1 MKKKKKERFHIMA
14 AKAFRFSLQTVFDLR
29 NREVDQAQQALQA
42 EELKLNKTL
51 AEMDRL
57 SNCAKEAF
65 DDFHNLTPDAWQM
78 DYHGYIQ
85 QIRNGQANLKTLI
98 SLQQTVVEKHKA
110 LVREARMKAKTL
122 EKLFEKQ
129 QKAHIAL
136 LLKEEAIFLNEIA
149 TQRYYIQQQAS

>member
-1 MKKKKKERFHIMA
+1 M
-14 AKAFRFSLQTVFDLR
+14 
-29 NREVDQAQQALQA
+29 
-42 EELKLNKTL
+42 KLNKTL
-51 AEMDRL
+51 AERERL

-65 DDFHNLTPDAWQM
+65 EDFHTLTPEAWQL

-129 QKAHIAL
+129 QKVHIAL
-136 LLKEEAIFLNEIA
+136 LLKEEEIFLNEIA

>member
-1 MKKKKKERFHIMA
+1 MA

-42 EELKLNKTL
+42 EELKLNKTQ
-51 AEMDRL
+51 AEMERL

-65 DDFHNLTPDAWQM
+65 EDFHNLTPDAWQM

-85 QIRNGQANLKTLI
+85 QIRNGQANSQNLMN
-98 SLQQTVVEKHKA
+98 LQQTVVEKHKA

-129 QKAHIAL
+129 QKAHTAM
-136 LLKEEAIFLNEIA
+136 LLKEEEIFLNEIA
-149 TQRYYIQQQAS
+149 TQRYYLQQQAS

>member
-1 MKKKKKERFHIMA
+1 MA

-42 EELKLNKTL
+42 EELKLNKTKV
-51 AEMDRL
+51 EIERL
-57 SNCAKEAF
+57 SNCVKEAF
-65 DDFHNLTPDAWQM
+65 TDFHNLPPEAWQM

-85 QIRNGQANLKTLI
+85 QLRNAQTNLQTLMT
-98 SLQQTVVEKHKA
+98 LQQTVVEKHKA
-110 LVREARMKAKTL
+110 FVREAKMKAKTL

-129 QKAHIAL
+129 QKAHTAL
-136 LLKEEAIFLNEIA
+136 LLKEEEIFLNEIA